1 MRTYK
6 LLSLILVLGIGFS
19 ACYDEDAIH
28 TTKGDIPYELK
39 EGGDEVDQYIYK
51 FYQENGSIIMVDYDT
66 IDYQWNMSGLAKNVY
81 LTKQEDRV
89 VLMKGFSMLEKTFLN
104 IYDTDFKK
112 KYFPLKLLIGEQVG
126 RMNWG
131 VLEDNAA
138 LAGLSYLALG
148 KIREVVEN
156 LSEEE
161 LRSIRESTN
170 GVFWQEYLLQN
181 GIIQVPESFYEVS
194 KGYYQAFLEY
204 LPENEGVTDVDVR
217 DYGFWYRDLSNP
229 YSLVTPNKEGDFR
242 DFMGVILTVPYEELK
257 LVLDTHSKLKDK
269 YDILVNY
276 FKMKYQIDLVA
287 IGNKQFK

>member
-126 RMNWG
+126 G
-131 VLEDNAA
+131 
-138 LAGLSYLALG
+138 
-148 KIREVVEN
+148 
-156 LSEEE
+156 
-161 LRSIRESTN
+161 
-170 GVFWQEYLLQN
+170 
-181 GIIQVPESFYEVS
+181 
-194 KGYYQAFLEY
+194 
-204 LPENEGVTDVDVR
+204 
-217 DYGFWYRDLSNP
+217 
-229 YSLVTPNKEGDFR
+229 
-242 DFMGVILTVPYEELK
+242 
-257 LVLDTHSKLKDK
+257 
-269 YDILVNY
+269 
-276 FKMKYQIDLVA
+276 
-287 IGNKQFK
+287 

>member
-112 KYFPLKLLIGEQVG
+112 KYFPLKHK
-126 RMNWG
+126 NWK
-131 VLEDNAA
+131 
-138 LAGLSYLALG
+138 YLAD
-148 KIREVVEN
+148 KE
-156 LSEEE
+156 
-161 LRSIRESTN
+161 
-170 GVFWQEYLLQN
+170 
-181 GIIQVPESFYEVS
+181 
-194 KGYYQAFLEY
+194 
-204 LPENEGVTDVDVR
+204 TDER
-217 DYGFWYRDLSNP
+217 WW
-229 YSLVTPNKEGDFR
+229 
-242 DFMGVILTVPYEELK
+242 
-257 LVLDTHSKLKDK
+257 H
-269 YDILVNY
+269 
-276 FKMKYQIDLVA
+276 YQIDPLETQEPPFEPSEHKVRDL
-287 IGNKQFK
+287 NTESTLY

>member
-1 MRTYK
+1 M
-6 LLSLILVLGIGFS
+6 
-19 ACYDEDAIH
+19 
-28 TTKGDIPYELK
+28 
-39 EGGDEVDQYIYK
+39 
-51 FYQENGSIIMVDYDT
+51 
-66 IDYQWNMSGLAKNVY
+66 
-81 LTKQEDRV
+81 
-89 VLMKGFSMLEKTFLN
+89 
-104 IYDTDFKK
+104 
-112 KYFPLKLLIGEQVG
+112 KLLIGKQVG

-148 KIREVVEN
+148 KIREGVEN

-194 KGYYQAFLEY
+194 KGYYQSFLEY

-217 DYGFWYRDLSNP
+217 DYGFWYRDPSNS
-229 YSLVTPNKEGDFR
+229 YSLVTPNKEGDFK

-257 LVLDTHSKLKDK
+257 PVLDAHSKLKDK